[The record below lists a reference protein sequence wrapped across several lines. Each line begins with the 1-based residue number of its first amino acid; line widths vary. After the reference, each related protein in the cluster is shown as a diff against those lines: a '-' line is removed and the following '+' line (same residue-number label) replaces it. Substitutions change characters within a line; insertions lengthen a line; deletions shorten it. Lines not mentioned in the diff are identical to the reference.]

1 MGTTHSPAPV
11 GLADALFS
19 KVQQRVLAL
28 LFGQA
33 DRRFQSAELI
43 RLARGGTGAAHRQ
56 LADLESSGLVT
67 VTRSGN
73 QKYYQANASSPV
85 FDELQGLIVKT
96 VGLAAPLARALASL
110 RKDIH
115 AAFVFGSLARGSDTA
130 SSDID
135 LMVISDSLHHADLYR
150 ALQRVEKQLGR
161 QVNPV
166 LMTRSE
172 WRAKAAAADSFAARV
187 ASQPRTF
194 IVGSAVDLA

>member
-1 MGTTHSPAPV
+1 MN
-11 GLADALFS
+11 LADALFS

-43 RLARGGTGAAHRQ
+43 RLARGGTGAVHRQ
-56 LADLESSGLVT
+56 LADLEASGLAT

-85 FDELQGLIVKT
+85 FTELHGLIVKT
-96 VGLAAPLARALASL
+96 VGLAGPLAQALEPL
-110 RKDIH
+110 KKEIR
-115 AAFVFGSLARGSDTA
+115 AAFVFGSPAKGRDTA

-150 ALQRVEKQLGR
+150 SLQRVEAKLGR
-161 QVNPV
+161 QINPV
-166 LMTRSE
+166 LMTLSE
-172 WRAKAAAADSFAARV
+172 WQSKATSTDSLASRV
-187 ASQPRTF
+187 TVQPRTF
-194 IVGSAVDLA
+194 VVGSPNDIAEIAAT